1 MPTASEDT
9 WKQLILHQF
18 VSGLLANISKQLRA
32 TGEVNDMNAVMEQAK
47 LLMMMEE
54 PHKTAAF
61 QTAKVQ
67 ELKEQISLL
76 TE

>member
-1 MPTASEDT
+1 MPTANEDT

-32 TGEVNDMNAVMEQAK
+32 TGEVNDMDAVMEQAK
-47 LLMMMEE
+47 LLMTMEE

-67 ELKEQISLL
+67 ELKEQISCL